1 MPAGSQDLLSLL
13 LFPAALFAIM
23 YFMLIRPQKKK
34 EKVRKEMQN
43 SIKVGEE
50 VVTIGGIM
58 GKVINVKDE
67 EITIETSIEK
77 TQIKIFR
84 YAIDSVTS
92 SEEKS
97 A

>member
-1 MPAGSQDLLSLL
+1 MPAGGQDLLSLI
-13 LFPAALFAIM
+13 LFPVALFTIM

-34 EKVRKEMQN
+34 EKLKREMQN

-58 GKVINVKDE
+58 GKVINIKDD
-67 EITIETSIEK
+67 EITIETSVER

-92 SEEKS
+92 SEQQ
-97 A
+97 